1 MDLIVFGGQS
11 NMQGQS
17 ECLSENDV
25 VKDAYEYK
33 WLTDEVVP
41 LKNPVGEDIT
51 YEETC
56 GSVFSEETDQADWL
70 QKHVTGSACFGHTN
84 LVPAFCRAY
93 TQISGRNV
101 TAVHIAKGS
110 TVIADWLPGSRGY
123 EILVKKAAAARKK
136 VNPDRVF
143 FVWLQGESDAIFKS
157 TAGYYKEALNRFCD
171 ALKKEIGICVFGL
184 IRVGKFTNDERD
196 EQIMAAQNE
205 ICRENPDFMMLTDI
219 AAAMYEQPV
228 YMNPYVQGH
237 YSAKGLEKLGREA
250 GKALAEGCML

>member
-171 ALKKEIGICVFGL
+171 ALKKEIQEYVKTHTAPYKYPRIVEFVDELPKTISGKVRRVE
-184 IRVGKFTNDERD
+184 IRKNDLKK
-196 EQIMAAQNE
+196 MNE
-205 ICRENPDFMMLTDI
+205 
-219 AAAMYEQPV
+219 
-228 YMNPYVQGH
+228 
-237 YSAKGLEKLGREA
+237 
-250 GKALAEGCML
+250 